1 MKLNKHGNSRVE
13 DLNMKFFKLNHAV
26 YLLLEENN
34 TLTNPQL
41 AEMLDRHVSMINT
54 AIRQLSVAGY
64 IKSVTMRAKGIVT
77 REVEI
82 LKPLT
87 LTK

>member
-1 MKLNKHGNSRVE
+1 
-13 DLNMKFFKLNHAV
+13 MKFNHAV